1 MTSSASELLVI
12 LSRHQGAE
20 AGIRAQDL
28 AARLDVP
35 ERRIRT
41 LVSELREEGTAIC
54 AHPTT
59 GYFIPETPEELQQSC
74 EFLEHRALRSLTL
87 MSRMKNVS
95 LPTLL
100 GQLALKQ
107 S

>member
-1 MTSSASELLVI
+1 MTPTATDLLVI
-12 LSRHQGAE
+12 LSRHQGAD

-28 AARLDVP
+28 AALLQVP
-35 ERRIRT
+35 ERRVRI
-41 LVSELREEGTAIC
+41 LVSELRADGTAIC
-54 AHPTT
+54 AHPST
-59 GYFIPETPEELQQSC
+59 GYFVPVTPEELQQSC
-74 EFLEHRALRSLTL
+74 EFLEHRALKSLLL
-87 MSRMKNVS
+87 MSRMRNVS